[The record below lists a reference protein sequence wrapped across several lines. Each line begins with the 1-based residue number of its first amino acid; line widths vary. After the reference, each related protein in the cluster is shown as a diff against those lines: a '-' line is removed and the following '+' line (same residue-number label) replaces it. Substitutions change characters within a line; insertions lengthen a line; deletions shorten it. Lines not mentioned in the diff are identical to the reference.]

1 MNSFFLFFYDPYFLR
16 LSRSRSA
23 SYNHIDFFHA
33 YELWICLTDRG
44 GAMHLRKDRHPSAR
58 RGGTVDASSQ
68 NRQRTDAETPVPNP
82 ARVPGKERGA
92 GLIQSTSGPGPVRNA
107 AATQEQA
114 NRYVG
119 TVATFPIPYISLGT
133 AGKETKSAASTPATA
148 AADPTAGYPPGFP
161 Q

>member
-107 AATQEQA
+107 ASRQEEGRRKVVNGATC
-114 NRYVG
+114 RLPHVLI
-119 TVATFPIPYISLGT
+119 V
-133 AGKETKSAASTPATA
+133 
-148 AADPTAGYPPGFP
+148 
-161 Q
+161 